1 MNETTI
7 FFKKENKPEF
17 DNNMQIQACFSAIS
31 IVTFFLA
38 IHSCSSVNDV
48 YAYINTNNM
57 PEKTVPIKKY
67 LILPSL
73 PFGNSSLIIS
83 ISNAPVMSAPIQT
96 TK

>member
-1 MNETTI
+1 VSETTI

-38 IHSCSSVNDV
+38 MHSCSSINDV

-57 PEKTVPIKKY
+57 PEKIVLIKKY
-67 LILPSL
+67 LILPL
-73 PFGNSSLIIS
+73 PPFGNGGHR
-83 ISNAPVMSAPIQT
+83 T
-96 TK
+96 